1 MVMTGLVVTGCLAL
15 PGAAGTQTGGSTAAS
30 LGALGPAA
38 CSPTSLLSGAA
49 PGTAGSASARAASLK
64 ADKVKQYLTNENF
77 V

>member
-1 MVMTGLVVTGCLAL
+1 MVMTGLVVVGCLAL
-15 PGAAGTQTGGSTAAS
+15 PCAASTQTGGSTAS

-64 ADKVKQYLTNENF
+64 ADKVKQCLTNKNF